1 MPFEGHPIDRQH
13 QRGIRPLDSKAREGI
28 ITEQI
33 VSYFG
38 YFEETSLKQIATRCV
53 KMVISDCFSD
63 LCADNFQLPS
73 FEEMSNRV
81 LDEMRQH
88 FDEKVV
94 PLIEETYP
102 EWTDEELETEIDR
115 LEKMYQKEYQEQLD
129 SITNAALKDLRI
141 RTKAIQ
147 KDLKAVKR
155 KYTI

>member
-1 MPFEGHPIDRQH
+1 
-13 QRGIRPLDSKAREGI
+13 LDSKAREGI

-38 YFEETSLKQIATRCV
+38 YFEETSLKQIATKCV
-53 KMVISDCFSD
+53 KMVISDAFKD
-63 LCADNFQLPS
+63 LCADSFQLPS
-73 FEEMSNRV
+73 FDEMSKWV
-81 LDEMRQH
+81 LEEMRQH

-102 EWTDEELETEIDR
+102 EWSDEELETEIER
-115 LEKMYQKEYQEQLD
+115 LEKIYLKEYQEQLD
-129 SITNAALKDLRI
+129 SITKAALKELRI